1 MNPKPKEMSVAKPR
15 SDTQAKFKRGVEIG
29 KFMKLKALEIRF
41 IGDLTY
47 LLSIC
52 PLRHFLTQMCAQY
65 RF

>member
-15 SDTQAKFKRGVEIG
+15 SDTQAKFERGVEIG